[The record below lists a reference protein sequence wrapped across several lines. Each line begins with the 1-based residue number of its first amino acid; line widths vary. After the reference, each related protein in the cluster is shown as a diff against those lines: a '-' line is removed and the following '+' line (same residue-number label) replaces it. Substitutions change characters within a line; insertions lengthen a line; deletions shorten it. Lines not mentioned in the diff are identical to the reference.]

1 MFAGY
6 CVNSQDHQG
15 GIVGKTILSL
25 PFPPS
30 VNRLWRVGKGKRV
43 YKDPSYT
50 RWISQCE
57 AEIFSLRLTPILGSY
72 RLQIDATRPDKRKR
86 DIDNIIKAVSDV
98 LQHTG
103 IIENDHLCL
112 EVMARW
118 VKDGPPILI
127 SVEKIEHE

>member
-1 MFAGY
+1 M
-6 CVNSQDHQG
+6 
-15 GIVGKTILSL
+15 GKTTLSL

-50 RWISQCE
+50 RWIAQCE
-57 AEIFSLRLTPILGSY
+57 AEIFAQRLTPILGSY

-103 IIENDHLCL
+103 IIENDHLCV
-112 EVMARW
+112 EVTARW
-118 VKDGPPILI
+118 VKDGPPVLI
-127 SVEKIEHE
+127 NVDKTEDV